1 MRQFVY
7 ISTAAH
13 GVSNEDVAN
22 ILESSQRNNPDRGI
36 TGFLI
41 FNGRNFLQLV
51 EGPEESL
58 FSLMN
63 QLARDSRHSGIARIE
78 DVSIEKRACEDWAM
92 TRLRLI
98 DSVDG
103 RRADLERTLPE
114 TLEPS
119 VRRTVLNFAALN

>member
-13 GVSNEDVAN
+13 DVSNDDVAK

-51 EGPEESL
+51 EGSEEAL
-58 FSLMN
+58 LSLMN
-63 QLARDSRHSGIARIE
+63 QLARDSRHSGIVRLE
-78 DVSIEKRACEDWAM
+78 DIPIGTRTCEDWAM

-98 DSVDG
+98 DPVNE
-103 RRADLERTLPE
+103 RRADLDAVLPVS
-114 TLEPS
+114 LAPS
-119 VRRTVLNFAALN
+119 VRRTILNFAALN

>member
-13 GVSNEDVAN
+13 EVSNDDVVN
-22 ILESSQRNNPDRGI
+22 ILESSRRNNPDRGI

-51 EGPEESL
+51 EGPEDAL

-63 QLARDSRHSGIARIE
+63 QLARDSRHSGIVRLEDIPIE
-78 DVSIEKRACEDWAM
+78 TRTCEEWAM

-98 DSVDG
+98 DPVQE
-103 RRADLERTLPE
+103 RRTNLDAILPAS
-114 TLEPS
+114 LAPN